1 MEEMQRKIDE
11 ARAAYRETLDD
22 SAEVQD
28 AAWAAYM
35 DFFFQVSQF
44 NKANGTKIL
53 PHFKIGVDCT
63 SCLRSLCGFALPQG
77 IFRSPWAR

>member
-22 SAEVQD
+22 CDEFQD

-35 DFFFQVSQF
+35 DVFFPVSQF

-53 PHFKIGVDCT
+53 PT
-63 SCLRSLCGFALPQG
+63 LR
-77 IFRSPWAR
+77 

>member
-22 SAEVQD
+22 SDEVQA

-35 DFFFQVSQF
+35 DVFFQVSQF
-44 NKANGTKIL
+44 NKANGTK
-53 PHFKIGVDCT
+53 T
-63 SCLRSLCGFALPQG
+63 SPPCDRWAL
-77 IFRSPWAR
+77 IFLSHTF

>member
-22 SAEVQD
+22 SDEVQD

-35 DFFFQVSQF
+35 DVFFQVSQF

-53 PHFKIGVDCT
+53 PTV
-63 SCLRSLCGFALPQG
+63 R
-77 IFRSPWAR
+77 